1 MDDCIPQE
9 YNSDV
14 QISSNDNYSSIKD
27 EESYQE
33 DLNKD
38 SDFEDL
44 DLLAIQTNET
54 STYVEN
60 KTNGILAEIEE
71 QNKYI

>member
-1 MDDCIPQE
+1 LDDCIPQE